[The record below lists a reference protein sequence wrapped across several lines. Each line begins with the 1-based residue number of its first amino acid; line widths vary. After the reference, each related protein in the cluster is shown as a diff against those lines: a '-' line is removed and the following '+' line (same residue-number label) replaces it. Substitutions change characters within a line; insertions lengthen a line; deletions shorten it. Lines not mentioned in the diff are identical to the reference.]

1 MTQGNPSHRFTD
13 QIVIVTGAGGGI
25 GTAISQR
32 FASEGAHVVVTD
44 INQDLINATVDLV
57 TKEGGKAIG
66 IASDI
71 SNEEQAHALVKQVI
85 DKYGRIDVLCNNA
98 GINIRGPLMALKSQD
113 FVKTME
119 VNLFSMVY
127 LCQAVIPHMQKQGGG
142 AIVNTAS
149 QWGLYPA
156 PGHIAYNVSKA
167 AVASFTQNLA
177 RDYAPDKIRVN
188 GVCPGEI
195 GTPMLQK
202 AAEHKGLT
210 FADFD
215 KLVPFGRIGKPA
227 EVAALYAFLASDEA
241 EFMCGSLVEIT
252 GAQPVA

>member
-1 MTQGNPSHRFTD
+1 MSQEKYLPRFENKV
-13 QIVIVTGAGGGI
+13 VIVSGAGGGI
-25 GTAISQR
+25 GTAIAQR
-32 FASEGAHVVVTD
+32 FAREGAQVIVTD
-44 INQDLINATVDLV
+44 TNAD
-57 TKEGGKAIG
+57 G
-66 IASDI
+66 ASDTTQSILDEDLKAETILADI
-71 SNEEQAHALVKQVI
+71 SSRDACYKLIEDVI
-85 DKYGRIDVLCNNA
+85 AKHGKIDVLINNA
-98 GINIRGPLMALKSQD
+98 GINRRGPLLELTD
-113 FVKTME
+113 EDWDLTMQ
-119 VNLFSMVY
+119 VNVTSMFH
-127 LCQAVIPHMQKQGGG
+127 LCRAAIPHMIKAGGG

-177 RDYAPDKIRVN
+177 RDYAPQKIRVN
-188 GVCPGEI
+188 AVCPGEI

-202 AAEHKGLT
+202 AAERKGLT

-215 KLVPFGRIGKPA
+215 KMVPFGRIGRPD
-227 EVAALYAFLASDEA
+227 EVAALMAFLASEEA

>member
-1 MTQGNPSHRFTD
+1 MSEKYLPRFENKV
-13 QIVIVTGAGGGI
+13 VIVTGAGGGI
-25 GTAISQR
+25 GTAIAQR
-32 FASEGAHVVVTD
+32 FAREGGQVVVTD
-44 INQDLINATVDLV
+44 TNAEGANETTKSIVDEGLKAV
-57 TKEGGKAIG
+57 TMVA
-66 IASDI
+66 DI
-71 SNEEQAHALVKQVI
+71 SSRDECYKLIADVEAKFG
-85 DKYGRIDVLCNNA
+85 KIDVLINNA
-98 GINIRGPLMALKSQD
+98 GINRRGPLLDLSD
-113 FVKTME
+113 EDWDLTMQ
-119 VNLFSMVY
+119 VNVTAMFH
-127 LCQAVIPHMQKQGGG
+127 LCRAAIPGMIKNGGA

-177 RDYAPDKIRVN
+177 RDYAPQKIRVN

-202 AAEHKGLT
+202 AAERKGLT

-215 KLVPFGRIGKPA
+215 KMVPFGRIGRPD
-227 EVAALYAFLASDEA
+227 EVAALMAFLASEEA

>member
-1 MTQGNPSHRFTD
+1 MSQDKFLPRFENKV
-13 QIVIVTGAGGGI
+13 IVVTGAGGGI
-25 GTAISQR
+25 GTAVAER
-32 FASEGAHVVVTD
+32 FARELGQVVVTD
-44 INQDLINATVDLV
+44 SNEAGANATTQSIVAQGLKAV
-57 TKEGGKAIG
+57 TMVAD
-66 IASDI
+66 IAQRDACYQLI
-71 SNEEQAHALVKQVI
+71 DDVI
-85 DKYGRIDVLCNNA
+85 TKFGRIDVLINNA
-98 GINIRGPLMALKSQD
+98 GINRRGPLMELTD
-113 FVKTME
+113 EDWDLTMA
-119 VNLFSMVY
+119 VNVTSMFH
-127 LCQAVIPHMQKQGGG
+127 LCRATIPHMIKAGGG

-177 RDYAPDKIRVN
+177 RDYAPQKIRVN
-188 GVCPGEI
+188 AVCPGEI

-202 AAEHKGLT
+202 AAERKGLT

-215 KLVPFGRIGKPA
+215 KLVPFGRIGRPE
-227 EVAALYAFLASDEA
+227 EVAALMAFLASDEA

>member
-1 MTQGNPSHRFTD
+1 MSQEKFLPRFENKV
-13 QIVIVTGAGGGI
+13 IVVTGAGGGI
-25 GTAISQR
+25 GTAIAQR
-32 FASEGAHVVVTD
+32 FARESGQVVVTD
-44 INQDLINATVDLV
+44 SNAEGAEATTQSIVAEGLSAV
-57 TKEGGKAIG
+57 TMVA
-66 IASDI
+66 DI
-71 SNEEQAHALVKQVI
+71 SKRDACYQLIDDVI
-85 DKYGRIDVLCNNA
+85 AKFGKIDVLINNA
-98 GINIRGPLMALKSQD
+98 GINRRGPIMELTDDDWDMTMA
-113 FVKTME
+113 
-119 VNLFSMVY
+119 VNVTSMFH
-127 LCQAVIPHMQKQGGG
+127 LCRATIPHMINAGGG

-177 RDYAPDKIRVN
+177 RDYAPQKIRVN
-188 GVCPGEI
+188 AVCPGEI

-202 AAEHKGLT
+202 AAERKGLT

-215 KLVPFGRIGKPA
+215 KMVPFGRIGRPD
-227 EVAALYAFLASDEA
+227 EVAALMAFLASDEA

>member
-1 MTQGNPSHRFTD
+1 MSEKYLPRYEGKV
-13 QIVIVTGAGGGI
+13 IVVTGAGGGI
-25 GTAISQR
+25 GTAIAQR
-32 FASEGAHVVVTD
+32 FARESGQVVVTD
-44 INQDLINATVDLV
+44 TNESGANET
-57 TKEGGKAIG
+57 TKSILDEGLKAIT
-66 IASDI
+66 IVADI
-71 SNEEQAHALVKQVI
+71 SNKSACYQLI
-85 DKYGRIDVLCNNA
+85 DDTVSKFGKIDVLINNA
-98 GINIRGPLMALKSQD
+98 GINRRGPLMELTD
-113 FVKTME
+113 EDWDLTMQ
-119 VNLFSMVY
+119 VNVTSMFH
-127 LCQAVIPHMQKQGGG
+127 LCRAAIPHMIKAGGG

-177 RDYAPDKIRVN
+177 RDYAPQKIRVN

-202 AAEHKGLT
+202 AAERKGLT

-215 KLVPFGRIGKPA
+215 KMVPFGRIGRPD
-227 EVAALYAFLASDEA
+227 EVAALMAFLASEEA

>member
-1 MTQGNPSHRFTD
+1 MSQEKFLPRFENKV
-13 QIVIVTGAGGGI
+13 IVVTGAGGGI
-25 GTAISQR
+25 GTAIAQR
-32 FASEGAHVVVTD
+32 FARESGQVVVTD
-44 INQDLINATVDLV
+44 SNAEGAEATTQSIVAEGFSAV
-57 TKEGGKAIG
+57 TMVA
-66 IASDI
+66 DI
-71 SNEEQAHALVKQVI
+71 SKRDACYQLIDDVI
-85 DKYGRIDVLCNNA
+85 AKFGKIDVLINNA
-98 GINIRGPLMALKSQD
+98 GINRRGPI
-113 FVKTME
+113 ME
-119 VNLFSMVY
+119 LTDDDWDMTLAVNVTSMFH
-127 LCQAVIPHMQKQGGG
+127 LCRATIPHMINAGGG

-177 RDYAPDKIRVN
+177 RDYAPQKIRVN
-188 GVCPGEI
+188 AVCPGEI

-202 AAEHKGLT
+202 AAERKGLT

-215 KLVPFGRIGKPA
+215 KMVPFGRIGRPD
-227 EVAALYAFLASDEA
+227 EVAALMAFLASDEA